1 MSTKGPMG
9 ETAYT
14 PEDAEAMTE
23 HTPTP
28 AEQLAELQRAWEA
41 DELSFAEW
49 FARFES
55 LEEALARWTS

>member
-1 MSTKGPMG
+1 
-9 ETAYT
+9 
-14 PEDAEAMTE
+14 MTE